1 MCFITDEHEVAVAAG
16 GAAQADSPPPLVD
29 FGDDPNFSQ
38 DSDGYFEPD
47 TGLLIPAEAEGK

>member
-1 MCFITDEHEVAVAAG
+1 MCFITDEHEVAAG